1 MRDPLQLEIC
11 ENRRFSSGKLN
22 VIHPVE
28 AEVCISSANNRLCV
42 SDRKSGLNFL
52 IDTGANVSVIPVSSR
67 YLINNS
73 PSDKYTLYAANGTEI
88 KTYGV
93 RTLIL
98 DFNLRRAFKWTFIV
112 AAVKQPI
119 IGADFLSHYRL
130 LVDLSARK
138 LIDQITKLNVLT
150 AVVSNSNCE
159 SSIKTIINNNMWHE
173 ILCNYPDVT
182 KLVSYKNIPK
192 HSVCHYI
199 ETSGPPVYAKARPL
213 PPDRYRK
220 VKTEFQN
227 MLELGICRPSK
238 SPWAS
243 PLHVVPK
250 KNGEIRPCGDYRR
263 LNAVTKPDRYP
274 IPRISDFKYLLAGKK
289 IFFSRLDLNRAYHFI
304 PVAPEDIEK
313 TAIITPFGL
322 FEFPRMT
329 FGLRNAAQSF
339 QRFMDTVVLRG
350 LDFLFTYIDDVFIAS
365 ESEEQHKQ
373 HLNVV
378 FQRFNEF
385 GVTINISKCVFGVSK
400 IDFLGFQVST
410 DGVRPLDDRVEAIVN
425 FPKPETVE
433 QLRRFLGM
441 INFYRSHIPKAVD
454 CQSELNN
461 YLHNTKKRDKTIIAW
476 TDKAN
481 EAFLKCKESL
491 KSAATLSYP
500 LPDSNLS
507 LMSDASNTSLG
518 AVLQQQINNNWQPL
532 GYFSKKLTQTETK
545 YSTYDRELLAIF
557 MAIRHFRNLLEGRK
571 LTIFTDHKPLTYAFT
586 KVNSDKESPRR
597 IRQLSYISEFSTDIR
612 YIHGNQN
619 VVADTLSRVE
629 TISCPTIIDYTELA
643 ESQSSDEYLQHA
655 LQESVDNLQ
664 FKQFYLPDCKKQIY
678 CEISANRIRPY
689 LPKKFRIIAFH
700 SVHNLS
706 HPGIKCTKRLLK
718 QRFFWPDM
726 DRDIAKWARAC
737 PSCQKVKISRH
748 TISGVGE
755 FERVDRFQHLHI
767 DIVGPLQISEDG
779 YKYCVTM
786 IDRATGWPEA
796 VPVQN
801 ITAETV
807 ARVVFECWISRF
819 GCPSKLTSDQGRQ
832 FESDLFNSLMKYLGI
847 HKLRTTPYHPQ
858 SNGMIERWHRALKV
872 ALMARLQCNNSW
884 VDELPIAL
892 LGLRSATRS
901 DSGVSAAELT
911 YGKTIRLP
919 GDFYEDTKFCT
930 SDSEYLQLLRDT
942 ISKLKPRPPSH
953 SNSRSLFIPKDLST
967 CKSVFVRNDVIRKS
981 LQPPYEGPY
990 TVLERN
996 NKTFV
1001 IKLGDR
1007 KTSISVD
1014 RLKPAYII
1022 ENDTC
1027 NTALDT
1033 TIQYSNENNI
1043 PSNNNKGTSSEVLY
1057 PKTTRSGRVIKTPIR
1072 FA

>member
-1 MRDPLQLEIC
+1 M
-11 ENRRFSSGKLN
+11 
-22 VIHPVE
+22 HPVQ
-28 AEVCISSANNRLCV
+28 AEVCVGSANNRLCV
-42 SDRKSGLNFL
+42 LDRKSGFNFL
-52 IDTGANVSVIPVSSR
+52 IDTGANVSVIPVSSKF
-67 YLINNS
+67 LTNNS
-73 PSDKYTLYAANGTEI
+73 HSEYKLYAANGTEI
-88 KTYGV
+88 KTFGL

-130 LVDLSARK
+130 LVDLGARK
-138 LIDQITKLNVLT
+138 LIDQITKLNVVT
-150 AVVSNSNCE
+150 AVVCNSDCE
-159 SSIKTIINNNMWHE
+159 SSIKTIINNNLWHE

-182 KLVSYKNIPK
+182 KLVSYKDIPK
-192 HSVCHYI
+192 HTVMHHI

-213 PPDRYRK
+213 PPDRYSK
-220 VKTEFQN
+220 VKLEFLN
-227 MLELGICRPSK
+227 MVELGICRPSK

-263 LNAVTKPDRYP
+263 LNAITKPDRYP
-274 IPRISDFKYLLAGKK
+274 IPRINDFKYLLAGNKT
-289 IFFSRLDLNRAYHFI
+289 IFSRLDLNRAYHFI

-378 FQRFNEF
+378 FRRFNEY
-385 GVTINISKCVFGVSK
+385 GVTINISKCVFGVSQ
-400 IDFLGFQVST
+400 IDFLGFHVST
-410 DGVRPLDDRVEAIVN
+410 DGVRPLDDRVQAIVN

-441 INFYRSHIPKAVD
+441 LNFYRSHIPKAVD

-461 YLHNTKKRDKTIIAW
+461 YLHNTKKRDKTIIVW

-481 EAFLKCKESL
+481 EAFFKCKESL

-500 LPDSNLS
+500 LPDTNLS
-507 LMSDASNTSLG
+507 LMTDASNTSLG
-518 AVLQQQINNNWQPL
+518 AVLQQQFNNEWRPL
-532 GYFSKKLTQTETK
+532 GYFSKKLTQAETK

-557 MAIRHFRNLLEGRK
+557 MAIRHFKNLLEGRK

-612 YIHGNQN
+612 YISGNQN
-619 VVADTLSRVE
+619 VVADTLSRIE
-629 TISCPTIIDYTELA
+629 TISCPTMLDYTELA
-643 ESQSSDEYLQHA
+643 ESQSSDEYLQQV
-655 LQESVDNLQ
+655 LRQVSDDKLQ
-664 FKQFYLPDCKKQIY
+664 FKQFYVPDCEKKIY
-678 CEISANRIRPY
+678 CEISTNRIRPY
-689 LPKKFRIIAFH
+689 LPEKFRLIAFY

-706 HPGIKCTKRLLK
+706 HPGIKCSKRLLK
-718 QRFFWPDM
+718 QKFFWPDM

-755 FERVDRFQHLHI
+755 FERADRFQHLHI
-767 DIVGPLQISEDG
+767 DIVGPLQISADG

-796 VPVQN
+796 IPVQN

-807 ARVVFECWISRF
+807 ARVVLENWISRF

-832 FESDLFNSLMKYLGI
+832 FESDLFNCLMKYLGI
-847 HKLRTTPYHPQ
+847 HKMRTTPYHPQ

-872 ALMARLQCNNSW
+872 ALMARLQCNKCW
-884 VDELPIAL
+884 VDELPIVL
-892 LGLRSATRS
+892 LGLRTATRS

-911 YGKTIRLP
+911 YGKSIRLP
-919 GDFYEDTKFCT
+919 GDFYDNTKINC
-930 SDSEYLQLLRDT
+930 SDSEYLQILRDA
-942 ISKLKPRPPSH
+942 ISKLKPRPLSH

-967 CKSVFVRNDVIRKS
+967 CERVFVRNDIIRRS

-990 TVLERN
+990 TVLERK

-1001 IKLGDR
+1001 IQVGDR
-1007 KTSISVD
+1007 KMSISID
-1014 RLKPAYII
+1014 RLKPAYTI
-1022 ENDTC
+1022 EGTALG
-1027 NTALDT
+1027 TALDCP
-1033 TIQYSNENNI
+1033 NENCI
-1043 PSNNNKGTSSEVLY
+1043 PPKNNESTSSAVLHH
-1057 PKTTRSGRVIKTPIR
+1057 KTTRSGRVIKTPIR